1 MGVPMSQKT
10 KRRRAARGVPQI
22 EFRSLIIEPKTINT
36 DERSVEGVI
45 ASEQA
50 VREFDYERGEMVPRT
65 LAMSGAEFNRQMPL
79 LDSHNRY
86 SVRDQLGSIRDI
98 RVEGDKLIG
107 RMVFSSTAED
117 EWTKVREGHI
127 TDISVGFQVLKQ
139 AYVPDKTTQK
149 IGDRSFSG
157 PVNVA
162 TKWRAFEG
170 SITPIGADDK
180 AKLRGFDPNGVP
192 QQDETEFAMG
202 PKMRALCIAGG
213 MPNDY
218 DDARAAEWLEENT
231 NDDGTIGKR
240 EIHHTL
246 PKSIDSDEVVRK
258 LDELARKREAEAAAR
273 RVAFR
278 AEVDA
283 SCELAGMS
291 EEATRLYD
299 CVDIAEVRNK
309 IKDLKAARD
318 KAAGPSLGF
327 KPNVTAE
334 GRDQFRK
341 DLVTSFLTRSFDDLG
356 VSERTREDL
365 FPKESRGKLNPQFNR
380 MAISDIG
387 RECLLMDGY
396 RYEDVRSLSKAE
408 IGMLLFG
415 AADNHPIQR
424 SYYRDEGTLH
434 TTGSFAYLTE
444 NAMNKNLRAGY
455 TEARSTWR
463 TVMKVGNPVPDFKP
477 KRVYITS
484 AIGNFTA
491 WPDGSEP
498 DKSSFMDSRD
508 SYGVEAYARSLEFS
522 WQTFVND
529 DMGALTSAPY
539 KLGNAA
545 ERTVN
550 AYAWSIVTANATMAD
565 GQAFFL
571 ATATGNRKKANY
583 ISSGLAVTVASLGA
597 LEELMRQQ
605 VGQNT
610 REGSTGPDILNIEPR
625 YLVVPTAVV
634 RNTAL
639 AVVKS
644 VADPASSNAGVHN
657 PYQSRLDVIDEPL
670 LAANSTTA
678 WYLVADPRLQEG
690 IEISFLQGQES
701 PRMWS
706 GMEEKTLTRWWAMSL
721 VFGGKAIDHRGWMK
735 QAGA

>member
-1 MGVPMSQKT
+1 MSQKS
-10 KRRRAARGVPQI
+10 KRLRSARRSANV
-22 EFRSLIIEPKTINT
+22 EFRSLTIEPSTVNI

-45 ASEQA
+45 ATETP
-50 VREFDYERGEMVPRT
+50 VREFDYDRMEMIPRS
-65 LAMSGAEFNRQMPL
+65 LVMSGVEFSRQMPL

-98 RVEGDKLIG
+98 RVDGDKLIG
-107 RMVFSSTAED
+107 RMVFSAAAED
-117 EWTKVREGHI
+117 EWTKVREGHV

-139 AYVPDKTTQK
+139 VYVPEKTSQK
-149 IGDRSFSG
+149 IGDRSFNG
-157 PVNVA
+157 PINVA

-180 AKLRGFDPNGVP
+180 AKLRGFDPNDIP
-192 QQDETEFAMG
+192 QQDQEGFAM
-202 PKMRALCIAGG
+202 KEEFRKLLLDSG
-213 MPNDY
+213 MPAN
-218 DDARAAEWLEENT
+218 L
-231 NDDGTIGKR
+231 NDDEAQDWAVANRAKWADQSTKT
-240 EIHHTL
+240 EIKDVT
-246 PKSIDSDEVVRK
+246 PIV
-258 LDELARKREAEAAAR
+258 DELDKRAQAREAAAQAAR
-273 RVAFR
+273 KAFR
-278 AEVDA
+278 SEVDA
-283 SCELAGMS
+283 NCELAGMP

-299 CVDIAEVRNK
+299 CCDIVEVRSK
-309 IKDLKAARD
+309 LKDLKAARD
-318 KAAGPSLGF
+318 KQNAPGIGAAKITG
-327 KPNVTAE
+327 E
-334 GRDQFRK
+334 GREQFKK
-341 DLVTSFLTRSFDDLG
+341 DLVASFMERSFNDFG
-356 VSERTREDL
+356 VSEKTREEL
-365 FPKESRGKLNPQFNR
+365 YPKETRGKVNHSFNK
-380 MAISDIG
+380 MSISDIG

-415 AADNHPIQR
+415 AADSHPIQR
-424 SYYRDEGTLH
+424 SYYRDEGPLH

-491 WPDGSEP
+491 WPDGTEP
-498 DKSSFMDSRD
+498 DKSSFMDYRD

-550 AYAWSIVTANATMAD
+550 AYAWSLVTANPTMPD

-583 ISSGLAVTVASLGA
+583 ISSGAAVSVASLGA

-610 REGSTGPDILNIEPR
+610 REGAAGPDILNIEPR

-634 RNTAL
+634 RNTAM
-639 AVVKS
+639 AIVRS
-644 VADPASSNAGVHN
+644 VADPASSNANVHN
-657 PYQSRLDVIDEPL
+657 PYASRLDVIDEPL
-670 LAANSTTA
+670 LAANSSTA
-678 WYLVADPRLQEG
+678 WYLVADPRLQDG
-690 IEISFLQGQES
+690 IEISFLQGQET

-721 VFGGKAIDHRGWMK
+721 VFGGKQVDFRGWAK